1 MNLVNFEKPQCVG
14 NYEKFTNIE
23 KEIANIEKIIRE
35 LEKELKEIEWVR
47 VWKTLTLG
55 LVYKKWKIK

>member
-23 KEIANIEKIIRE
+23 KEIANIEKIMQE
-35 LEKELKEIEWVR
+35 FEKQLKEIE
-47 VWKTLTLG
+47 
-55 LVYKKWKIK
+55 